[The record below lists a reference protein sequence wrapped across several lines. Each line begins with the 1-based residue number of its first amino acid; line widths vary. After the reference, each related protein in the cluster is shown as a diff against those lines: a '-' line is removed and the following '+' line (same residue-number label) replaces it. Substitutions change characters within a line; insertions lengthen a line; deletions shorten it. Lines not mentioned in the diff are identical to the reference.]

1 MEDQIAIVRGRAAG
15 KPSRGL
21 LQLEERLL
29 RPRNAGPTQPAV
41 QRHDHGAVP
50 ASAAPMSQP
59 RALPRQMAASEFGG
73 RYNVESF
80 EDTSTITAPR
90 LPTPTPQFNGG
101 TTPPGAISAPA
112 MPTVPQ
118 PGVTPCAE
126 PHAEISPSSLP
137 ELPERSQVPRRTS
150 LTTDQEAV
158 AANFERDISS
168 MLGTPASTPENQQW
182 DDAVRNA
189 TNAATA
195 TPETTPSVTTSQ
207 PAAMP
212 KQDQHEV
219 FNQMGLAMNYANS
232 FDLGAMDLSAR
243 FDRFDEELALVPK
256 PAVPTSTALSS
267 PAFRTPVQALSL
279 DDFDLVEDLAE
290 ITGAAQPCPNKED
303 APTATPTPAN
313 PGTTERMQS

>member
-1 MEDQIAIVRGRAAG
+1 
-15 KPSRGL
+15 
-21 LQLEERLL
+21 
-29 RPRNAGPTQPAV
+29 
-41 QRHDHGAVP
+41 
-50 ASAAPMSQP
+50 
-59 RALPRQMAASEFGG
+59 
-73 RYNVESF
+73 
-80 EDTSTITAPR
+80 
-90 LPTPTPQFNGG
+90 
-101 TTPPGAISAPA
+101 
-112 MPTVPQ
+112 
-118 PGVTPCAE
+118 
-126 PHAEISPSSLP
+126 
-137 ELPERSQVPRRTS
+137 
-150 LTTDQEAV
+150 
-158 AANFERDISS
+158 
-168 MLGTPASTPENQQW
+168 
-182 DDAVRNA
+182 
-189 TNAATA
+189 
-195 TPETTPSVTTSQ
+195 
-207 PAAMP
+207 MP